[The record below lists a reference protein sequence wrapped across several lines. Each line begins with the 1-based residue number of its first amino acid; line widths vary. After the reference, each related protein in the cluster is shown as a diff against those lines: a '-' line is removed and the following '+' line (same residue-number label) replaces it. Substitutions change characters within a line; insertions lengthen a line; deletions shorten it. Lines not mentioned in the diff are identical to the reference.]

1 MSFSTFFMLLYIVVG
16 LIIVSFQVYFIF
28 SKKKTMKR
36 SLLIISLGLSLFI
49 LSVNSTKIAG
59 ILHRVFLLNKP
70 FQKDLLPLTRLNGE
84 NYVLID
90 IKNGELELIKVDVN
104 KREKA
109 IKLYKN
115 NIIKIEGSSLVFESF
130 ETEKVE
136 LIDE

>member
-28 SKKKTMKR
+28 LKEKSTKR
-36 SLLIISLGLSLFI
+36 SLLILSLGLSLFI
-49 LSVNSTKIAG
+49 LSINSPKIAG
-59 ILHRVFLLNKP
+59 ILHRAFLLNKP

>member
-1 MSFSTFFMLLYIVVG
+1 MSI
-16 LIIVSFQVYFIF
+16 
-28 SKKKTMKR
+28 
-36 SLLIISLGLSLFI
+36 
-49 LSVNSTKIAG
+49 NSTEIAG
-59 ILHRVFLLNKP
+59 ILHRAFLLNKP

-84 NYVLID
+84 NYVLIA

-104 KREKA
+104 KKEKA

-136 LIDE
+136 LLEE

>member
-1 MSFSTFFMLLYIVVG
+1 MSFSTFFMLFYIVVG

-36 SLLIISLGLSLFI
+36 NLLILSLGLSLFI
-49 LSVNSTKIAG
+49 LSINSTKIAG
-59 ILHRVFLLNKP
+59 ILHRAFLLNKP

-90 IKNGELELIKVDVN
+90 IKK
-104 KREKA
+104 KA

-115 NIIKIEGSSLVFESF
+115 NIIKIEGSGLVFESF
-130 ETEKVE
+130 ESLSVVLK
-136 LIDE
+136 

>member
-1 MSFSTFFMLLYIVVG
+1 MSFSTFFMLFYIVIG
-16 LIIVSFQVYFIF
+16 LIIVSFQVYFI
-28 SKKKTMKR
+28 SKKKTAKR
-36 SLLIISLGLSLFI
+36 NLLIFSLGVLLFI
-49 LSVNSTKIAG
+49 LSVNSTEIAG
-59 ILHRVFLLNKP
+59 ILHRTFLLNKP

-104 KREKA
+104 KKEKA

-136 LIDE
+136 LLEE

>member
-1 MSFSTFFMLLYIVVG
+1 MSFSTFFMLFYIVIG
-16 LIIVSFQVYFIF
+16 LIIVSFQVYFI
-28 SKKKTMKR
+28 SKKKTAKR
-36 SLLIISLGLSLFI
+36 NLLIFSLGVLLFI
-49 LSVNSTKIAG
+49 LSINSTKIAG
-59 ILHRVFLLNKP
+59 ILHRTFLLNKP

-104 KREKA
+104 KKEKA

-136 LIDE
+136 LLEE

>member
-1 MSFSTFFMLLYIVVG
+1 MSFSTFFMLFYIVIG
-16 LIIVSFQVYFIF
+16 LIIVSFQVYFI
-28 SKKKTMKR
+28 SKKKTAKR
-36 SLLIISLGLSLFI
+36 NLLIFSLGVLLFI
-49 LSVNSTKIAG
+49 LSVNSTEIAG
-59 ILHRVFLLNKP
+59 ILHRTFLLNKP

-84 NYVLID
+84 NYILID

-104 KREKA
+104 KKEKA

-136 LIDE
+136 LLEE

>member
-28 SKKKTMKR
+28 FKEKSTKR
-36 SLLIISLGLSLFI
+36 SLLILSLGLSLFI
-49 LSVNSTKIAG
+49 LSINSPKIAG
-59 ILHRVFLLNKP
+59 ILHRAFLLNKP

-84 NYVLID
+84 NYVLVD